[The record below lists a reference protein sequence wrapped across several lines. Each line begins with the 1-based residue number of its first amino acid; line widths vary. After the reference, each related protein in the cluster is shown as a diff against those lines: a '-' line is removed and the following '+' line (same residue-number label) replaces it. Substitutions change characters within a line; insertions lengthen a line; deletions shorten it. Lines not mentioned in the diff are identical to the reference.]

1 MNMNDFQ
8 DLAVCGIRVGSLQ
21 KRIEKGLMFLND
33 HMEEAAA
40 LYVKLE
46 KAKVGEGGK
55 VADEMA
61 DMLGFMLVDIALIC
75 DGLMMNMGSIAKRN
89 LMNVMEQKE
98 AERDLGEE
106 SAKSILKK
114 VCELAGKVVQSDE

>member
-1 MNMNDFQ
+1 MNMNEFQ
-8 DLAVCGIRVGSLQ
+8 KIAVCGIRAGSL
-21 KRIEKGLMFLND
+21 KERIEKGLMFLDD

-40 LYVKLE
+40 LYVKME
-46 KAKVGEGGK
+46 KAKGAESCK
-55 VADEMA
+55 VAEEMA

-75 DGLMMNMGSIAKRN
+75 DGMMMNMGSIALRN
-89 LMNVMEQKE
+89 LMNVMRQK
-98 AERDLGEE
+98 AGERDLGEE

>member
-1 MNMNDFQ
+1 MNMDDFQ
-8 DLAVCGIRVGSLQ
+8 DLAVCSIRAGSLQ

-46 KAKVGEGGK
+46 KAKAGEGGK

-89 LMNVMEQKE
+89 LMNVIEQKE

>member
-46 KAKVGEGGK
+46 KAKEGEGVK

-61 DMLGFMLVDIALIC
+61 DILGFMLVDIALIC
-75 DGLMMNMGSIAKRN
+75 DGLMRNMSSVALRN
-89 LMNVMEQKE
+89 LMNLMEQKE

-114 VCELAGKVVQSDE
+114 VCELAGKAVQSDE